1 MSGFL
6 DAGKNVYFDMSIDG
20 QESGRI
26 VFQLFDDVVPRT
38 AQNFREL
45 ATGQNG
51 FGYKNSSFHRII
63 PNFMLQGG
71 DFIHNNGTG
80 GKSIYGMKFNDE
92 NFKLKHDQAGLLS
105 MANSGPNS
113 NNSQFFITSVP
124 TPWLN
129 NVHVV
134 FGKVISGMDIVRNL
148 EGLGSPS
155 GKPRKHITIRDC
167 GIVV

>member
-1 MSGFL
+1 MSDFL
-6 DAGKNVYFDMSIDG
+6 DAGKNVYFDINIDG
-20 QESGRI
+20 QKIGRI

-51 FGYKNSSFHRII
+51 FGYKNSSFHRVI
-63 PNFMLQGG
+63 PKFMLNGG
-71 DFIHNNGTG
+71 DITHNNGTG

-105 MANSGPNS
+105 MVNFGPNS
-113 NNSQFFITSVP
+113 NNSQFAITTVP
-124 TPWLN
+124 APWLN
-129 NVHVV
+129 NKHVV
-134 FGKVISGMDIVRNL
+134 FGKVISGMDIVGNI

-155 GKPRKHITIRDC
+155 GKTKKHITIGDC